1 MNGAMAR
8 AAALIILVGTASF
21 AQEIQ
26 RQEDSALL
34 ERLQAGGLVL
44 LFRHGATG
52 PDPDRPDAVSGRN
65 PYPGTPEEQQ
75 AAYLDC
81 ERQRNLSDK
90 GRADLRRIAK
100 AIREIGVLI
109 GDVYASPMC
118 RTRETA
124 WIIAGEAT
132 ASDALLS
139 PDKKERLQLASTVPI
154 DGRNRLL
161 VSHGH
166 IVLSI
171 VPNPKTTD
179 ERGYVPRGSAHVLE
193 PLGHGRYSVLS
204 ELRPD
209 DWVRLAGLAR
219 QKDIDGGTRHEH

>member
-1 MNGAMAR
+1 MKRAIVNAMYLA
-8 AAALIILVGTASF
+8 ILVAVGNLAF
-21 AQEIQ
+21 AQDAAPA
-26 RQEDSALL
+26 RQKSDDRELL
-34 ERLQAGGLVL
+34 ERLQSGGLVL

-65 PYPGTPEEQQ
+65 PFEGTPQEQQ
-75 AAYLDC
+75 AAYLNC

-100 AIREIGVLI
+100 AIRQIGVLI

-124 WIIAGEAT
+124 WIIAGEVT

-139 PDKKERLQLASTVPI
+139 PDKVDRLQLASTATAE
-154 DGRNRLL
+154 GRNRVL

-166 IVLSI
+166 IVFSL
-171 VPNPKTTD
+171 VPNPESVT
-179 ERGYVPRGSAHVLE
+179 ERGYVPRGFAHVLE
-193 PLGHGRYSVLS
+193 PRGDGDFNVLAELG
-204 ELRPD
+204 PD
-209 DWVRLAGLAR
+209 DWLRLAEFANK
-219 QKDIDGGTRHEH
+219 Q